1 MKFDCHFSDTV
12 CADSIAGLNKLCQK
26 YSAADKISA
35 ARLIN
40 GFSALIL
47 YLTEHHLISDN
58 YKETYSST
66 ENTVKSAIKF
76 IQNNYHKKIT
86 LDLISD
92 ELYVNKFYL
101 CKIFRHYTGM
111 SVVTYVNELRL
122 TQARLLL
129 QEGQKVSEVCEK
141 CGFTGQSYF
150 TRLYKKRYN
159 ILPSESIVSAR

>member
-1 MKFDCHFSDTV
+1 
-12 CADSIAGLNKLCQK
+12 
-26 YSAADKISA
+26 
-35 ARLIN
+35 
-40 GFSALIL
+40 
-47 YLTEHHLISDN
+47 
-58 YKETYSST
+58 
-66 ENTVKSAIKF
+66 
-76 IQNNYHKKIT
+76 
-86 LDLISD
+86 
-92 ELYVNKFYL
+92 
-101 CKIFRHYTGM
+101 M

>member
-12 CADSIAGLNKLCQK
+12 CADSIAVLNKLCQK

-47 YLTEHHLISDN
+47 YLIEHHLISDN

-76 IQNNYHKKIT
+76 IQNNYHT
-86 LDLISD
+86 
-92 ELYVNKFYL
+92 
-101 CKIFRHYTGM
+101 
-111 SVVTYVNELRL
+111 
-122 TQARLLL
+122 
-129 QEGQKVSEVCEK
+129 
-141 CGFTGQSYF
+141 
-150 TRLYKKRYN
+150 KKR
-159 ILPSESIVSAR
+159 SI